1 MATICPT
8 ITVETKEDFDRQL
21 SNIDSFAKRVHVDI
35 ADGSLAPRKLLDVD
49 ELILPTKL
57 AYDLH
62 IMSKQP
68 ALIVEKSI
76 KLKPNLV
83 IIHAEAEGDFLNV
96 MDKLHLEGIKV
107 GIALLQQTSAS
118 IILPVIKQI
127 NHVLVFSGNLGYQG
141 GSFADLAL
149 INKVKWLRQMNQDIE
164 IGWDGG
170 VNDINVS
177 SLVAAGV
184 DVINVGGYIQRS
196 DDPSTAYGKLKE
208 ALKK

>member
-8 ITVETKEDFDRQL
+8 ITVETKADLDRQL
-21 SNIDSFAKRVHVDI
+21 SNIESFAARVHVDI
-35 ADGSLAPRKLLDVD
+35 ADGTMTPRRLLNVD
-49 ELILPTKL
+49 ELTLPPKIS
-57 AYDLH
+57 YDFH

-68 ALIVEKSI
+68 AAIVEKSI
-76 KLKPNLV
+76 KIKPNLV

-96 MDKLHLEGIKV
+96 MDKLHFEGVKV

-127 NHVLVFSGNLGYQG
+127 DHVLVFSGNLGYQG

-149 INKVKWLRQMNQDIE
+149 INKVKWLRQMNSEIE

-177 SLVAAGV
+177 SLVDAGV

-196 DDPSTAYGKLKE
+196 DDPSNAYDKLKE
-208 ALKK
+208 VLKK